1 MQDAKTEIINNIL
14 LGLYQDIDYDVSKK
28 LEGLLY
34 MNLSQYEVSKKTTDI
49 IPYNEDTTNEILKR
63 FLISKKLKNLS
74 ERSLKYYNTTA
85 RKVFESIGKNPMNIT
100 VDDIRMYILKRQL
113 EDKVSDVTI
122 NSEMRTLSSLFA
134 WMATEEIRLQNPML
148 KIDKLKEKKKKKEA
162 FTEYELEF
170 MRSNIKDVKNKA
182 LFEVLVSTWARVSEI
197 ANIKLED
204 INEDQVIVHGKGNKD
219 RYVYLT
225 PRARIAISK
234 YLECRK
240 DDNPYLFPRKVEH
253 CQGRTVVNWYMN
265 KDLVD
270 ENDHTDIGTIELFI
284 RMLGRKLGIAAH
296 PHKFRRTGATMALRR
311 GMSLIQVSKTLGH
324 ESIDTTQI
332 YLDIGDNEL
341 KDAHMKYC

>member
-14 LGLYQDIDYDVSKK
+14 LGLYQDLDYDVSKK

-34 MNLSQYEVSKKTTDI
+34 MNLSQYEISKKTTEI
-49 IPYNEDTTNEILKR
+49 IPYNEDSTNEILKR

-74 ERSLKYYNTTA
+74 ERSLKYYNATA
-85 RKVFESIGKNPMNIT
+85 RKVFETIGKNPMNIT

-148 KIDKLKEKKKKKEA
+148 KIDKLKEKKKKKVA

-197 ANIKLED
+197 ANIRIDD
-204 INEDQVIVHGKGNKD
+204 INDDQVIVHGKGNKD

-225 PRARIAISK
+225 PRARIAISQ

-240 DDNPYLFPRKVEH
+240 DNNPYLFPRKVEH
-253 CQGRTVVNWYMN
+253 RTGRTVVNWYMN

-270 ENDHTDIGTIELFI
+270 EYEHTDICTIELFI
-284 RMLGRKLGIAAH
+284 RKLGRKLGIEAH

-311 GMSLIQVSKTLGH
+311 GMPIIQVSKTLGH

-341 KDAHMKYC
+341 KDAHMRYC